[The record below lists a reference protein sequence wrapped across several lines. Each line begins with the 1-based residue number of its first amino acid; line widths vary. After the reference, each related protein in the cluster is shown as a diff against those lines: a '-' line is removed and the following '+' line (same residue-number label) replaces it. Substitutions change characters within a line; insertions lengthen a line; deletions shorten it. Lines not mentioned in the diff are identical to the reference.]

1 MKKILVVA
9 LSVAL
14 FTACSD
20 DAKKESDLKNEIIN
34 MHEKL
39 MNNDEALMK
48 NKMKLD
54 TLLKQ
59 KKDTASVKPLIS
71 KATAADDAM
80 EQWMS
85 KFQPDMTGKSHEEVI
100 NYYTDQKKQILAV
113 DSQINAAVKE
123 SGQYLSNHK

>member
-1 MKKILVVA
+1 MKKILAVA
-9 LSVAL
+9 LAVSL
-14 FTACSD
+14 FYACSD
-20 DAKKESDLKNEIIN
+20 DTKKENDLKNEIIN

-59 KKDTASVKPLIS
+59 KKDTVAVKPLIS

-85 KFQPDMTGKSHEEVI
+85 KFQPDMTGKSHDEVMT
-100 NYYTDQKKQILAV
+100 YYAGQKKQIISV
-113 DSQINAAVKE
+113 DSAINAAIKE